1 MCWELFEFTRTSLR
15 KFQDFLLPPTNNDD
29 NVDDNAASAAD
40 NANNDTTTEGA
51 NRIFSGRTVWRPPTN
66 LTNWRCSEMFRKSK
80 PISMENLKVSSIILV

>member
-29 NVDDNAASAAD
+29 NVDDNAASAA
-40 NANNDTTTEGA
+40 NNDTTTEGD

-80 PISMENLKVSSIILV
+80 PIWVSSIILV